1 MTCYTIAMPRENSNG
16 NGNGKGNGAAHD
28 DPLQAELDGL
38 ALEVIKRAKKRL
50 NGNYVE
56 PFDRQ
61 IAALKATAGYWG
73 LSRRLAPA
81 AEEEGSAWAMLTGR
95 LAGDAVDKGDED
107 LGETD
112 ET

>member
-1 MTCYTIAMPRENSNG
+1 MPRENSNG
-16 NGNGKGNGAAHD
+16 NGNGKGNGAVHD

-50 NGNYVE
+50 KTGNNEWAYVE